1 VVLTN
6 SEKQNEYKH
15 NHDITIMRVR
25 IRQIAGERTFK
36 LEVILNQENE
46 KKILKRRSECIG
58 ELYSNEKAKH
68 H

>member
-1 VVLTN
+1 
-6 SEKQNEYKH
+6 
-15 NHDITIMRVR
+15 MRVR